1 MSGWVVI
8 DNRNGEI
15 LFDSSDEQECKEFL
29 DDLQEESITQFK
41 NSTIHKGNS
50 VRRSIIRGSWI
61 IKRGREDFEKAD
73 DKKET
78 EEMV

>member
-1 MSGWVVI
+1 MNVLNDWVVI

-50 VRRSIIRGSWI
+50 VRRSIIRGS
-61 IKRGREDFEKAD
+61 
-73 DKKET
+73 
-78 EEMV
+78 